1 MKKIVA
7 ACDSFKGSLT
17 SREANLA
24 VAEGVH
30 DVLEDCEVLRFD
42 MADGGE
48 GTAEI
53 FTEILGGESVEVLVH
68 DPLMRPL
75 KAAYGVAGDTA
86 VIGMSSANGL
96 ALVPENERNPLM
108 TSTFGTGEMILDA
121 LRRGCRRF
129 IMGLGGSAT
138 NDGGTGMLSALGFRF
153 LDWSGN
159 VVPGMGGSLR
169 EIAVI
174 DSSSVTPLLSGCAFR
189 AACDVSTPFC
199 GPDGASFVFGPQK
212 GASPECAAKL
222 DEGMS
227 SFAEAVSR
235 FTGKDIGMMPGAGA
249 AGGMGGALHAFLGAE
264 LIPGADLILDAGGFR
279 EKISGADLVI
289 TGEGCL
295 DAQTVLGKAP
305 AGVLKHCTGQGIPC
319 IAAGGRVRDIDTLR
333 AAGFGACLCITP
345 EGMPESEAMR
355 PETASGNIRR
365 AIREAITGIYKQ

>member
-17 SREANLA
+17 SREANMA

-53 FTEILGGESVEVLVH
+53 FTEILGGRSVEVLVH
-68 DPLMRPL
+68 DPLMRPMR
-75 KAAYGVAGDTA
+75 AAYGVAGDTA
-86 VIGMSSANGL
+86 VIGMSSASGL
-96 ALVPENERNPLM
+96 ALVPEKERNPLM
-108 TSTFGTGEMILDA
+108 NSTFGTGEMILDA
-121 LRRGCRRF
+121 LRRGCRKF
-129 IMGLGGSAT
+129 IIGLGGSAT

-153 LDWSGN
+153 LDRSGN
-159 VVPGMGGSLR
+159 VVPGRGGSLH

-174 DSSSVTPLLSGCAFR
+174 DSSSATPLLSACTFR

-199 GPDGASFVFGPQK
+199 GSDGASFVFGPQK

-222 DEGMS
+222 DEGMR
-227 SFAEAVSR
+227 SFAETVRR
-235 FTGKDIGMMPGAGA
+235 FTGKDIGTMPGTGA
-249 AGGMGGALHAFLGAE
+249 AGGLGGALHAFLGAE
-264 LIPGADLILDAGGFR
+264 LIPGAELILDAGGFR
-279 EKISGADLVI
+279 DLISGADLVI

-295 DAQTVLGKAP
+295 DTQTVLGKAP
-305 AGVLKHCTGQGIPC
+305 AGVLKHCTWQGIPC

-333 AAGFGACLCITP
+333 AAGFCACLCITP
-345 EGMPESEAMR
+345 EGMPESVAMR
-355 PETASGNIRR
+355 TKTASCNLRR
-365 AIREAITGIYKQ
+365 AVREAITRIFKQ